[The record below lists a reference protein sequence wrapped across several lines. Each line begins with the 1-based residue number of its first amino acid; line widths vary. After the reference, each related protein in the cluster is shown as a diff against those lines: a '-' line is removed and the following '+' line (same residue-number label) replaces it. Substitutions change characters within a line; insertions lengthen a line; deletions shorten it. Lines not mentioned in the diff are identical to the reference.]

1 MRSQIVAIPKTSLT
15 RDVFSWSWS
24 HLSDPGL
31 PSLSALQRDPDILSL
46 PSEARGH
53 WLTGFAVHLSHLG
66 SQLDLL
72 GHTLHQQ
79 GREGPTAAAL
89 GAGGWAQDLSP
100 TQACMECT
108 LTRVIHR
115 YLAGGEVLHW
125 TRS

>member
-1 MRSQIVAIPKTSLT
+1 MAVPKTSLT

-24 HLSDPGL
+24 HLSDPDL

-46 PSEARGH
+46 PSKARVH
-53 WLTGFAVHLSHLG
+53 WLAGFAVHLSHVG

-72 GHTLHQQ
+72 GYTLHQQ

-100 TQACMECT
+100 TQACMEST
-108 LTRVIHR
+108 LTRVIHT
-115 YLAGGEVLHW
+115 YLVGGEVLRW